1 MLHNILWLLSAAA
14 WAAFGFFPEAASL
27 RVANIF
33 KEDATSLRD
42 TVVFYP
48 DASEAAD
55 SWELLIMDASDRLVQ
70 RFSGAGPCPRSIAWL
85 GVDAGGA
92 VVRDGFYG
100 ARLKVSS
107 DGRSLESG
115 RESFSFMTPP
125 ELAPLTNLRLALHEE
140 GDRIAVRL
148 PDLLFAVGR
157 ADLSPRAPEAI
168 DAVVRLLKAHPSRP
182 IYILGHTD
190 DTGSPERNLR
200 LSEQRARTV
209 YAFLL
214 SRGLSPQRV
223 RYRGMGSERP
233 LTDNRTAAGRSQ
245 NRRVEIWLS
254 KDRAV
259 TG

>member
-1 MLHNILWLLSAAA
+1 MLHNLIKLLLTSAVAAA
-14 WAAFGFFPEAASL
+14 GFFPDEVAL
-27 RVANIF
+27 RVSNVF
-33 KEDATSLRD
+33 QEDAAVLRD

-48 DASEAAD
+48 ATAEAAD
-55 SWELLIMDASDRLVQ
+55 SWELLLMDAADRLVQ
-70 RFSGAGPCPRSIAWL
+70 RFSGAGPCPRSIAWF
-85 GVDAGGA
+85 GVSADGT

-107 DGRSLESG
+107 NGRSLASP

-125 ELAPLTNLRLALHEE
+125 ELAPLTNLRLVLHEE

-190 DTGSPERNLR
+190 DRGSPERNLR

-214 SRGLSPQRV
+214 SRGLSPRRV
-223 RYRGMGSERP
+223 RYQGVGSARP
-233 LTDNRTAAGRSQ
+233 LMDNRTAAGRSQ